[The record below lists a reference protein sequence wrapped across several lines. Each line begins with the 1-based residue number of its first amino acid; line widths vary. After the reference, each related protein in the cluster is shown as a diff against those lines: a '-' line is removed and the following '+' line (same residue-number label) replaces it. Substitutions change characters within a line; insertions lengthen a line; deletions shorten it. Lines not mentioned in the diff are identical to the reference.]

1 MANSNKSPQDL
12 TSTIYQYMPKEAEI
26 TRIEYEGPRI
36 SIHTKNYQF
45 LSENS
50 QIISDIVNSVKRRLV
65 IRIDRSMRKSEKEV
79 KEILYDKLPTEIKI
93 TNIYFDDALGE
104 VIVEVKEPFI
114 LNNNELNLNELS
126 ASIGWKI
133 LIKKGSDLPSSSI
146 KIINYVRNSESDK
159 RSQFYRQVGE
169 EIFRGKVS
177 QGSSISLLTLGGFNQ
192 VGRSCMLLTTQESK
206 ILLDCGILPNAKF
219 PWDSYPRLDW
229 ANFDINDIDAIVISH
244 AHLDHSGYLPV
255 LFKYG
260 YKGPIYCT
268 EPTLA
273 LMSLLHN
280 DYVKIAAHE
289 GAHVLYEAR
298 DVRKMIEHTIPLTFG
313 LVTDISPDIK
323 LVLNNAGHI
332 LGSATSHLHIGDGLH
347 NIVYTGDFKF
357 AKTKLFDETTWN
369 YPRVETLIMESTY
382 GGKTDIMPTRQ
393 QMESNLVNS
402 INDTLKNGGKVVIP
416 SPAVGRAQ
424 EIMLVLDQ
432 HMKEENLI
440 QCPIFLEGM
449 ISEATAIHVAY
460 TDFLSRELRDKIYSG
475 QENPFQSEYFTVIDH
490 PSKREEVLRDEPCII
505 MATSGMLEGG
515 PVMRYLEELAPIE
528 KNKFIFVS
536 YQIAGTL
543 GRRIMEGIKQ
553 VSVIGQDGKIKI
565 VDINC
570 SIEKIDGFSG
580 HSDYNQLIRFVGK
593 LRPKL
598 RQVIVN
604 HGEQKKV
611 ENLANSISRI
621 FRIRTHRPE
630 VQEAIKLR

>member
-347 NIVYTGDFKF
+347 NIVYPGDFKF

-369 YPRVETLIMESTY
+369 YPRVETLIM
-382 GGKTDIMPTRQ
+382 
-393 QMESNLVNS
+393 
-402 INDTLKNGGKVVIP
+402 KV
-416 SPAVGRAQ
+416 
-424 EIMLVLDQ
+424 
-432 HMKEENLI
+432 HM
-440 QCPIFLEGM
+440 
-449 ISEATAIHVAY
+449 A
-460 TDFLSRELRDKIYSG
+460 
-475 QENPFQSEYFTVIDH
+475 
-490 PSKREEVLRDEPCII
+490 
-505 MATSGMLEGG
+505 
-515 PVMRYLEELAPIE
+515 E
-528 KNKFIFVS
+528 K
-536 YQIAGTL
+536 QI
-543 GRRIMEGIKQ
+543 
-553 VSVIGQDGKIKI
+553 
-565 VDINC
+565 
-570 SIEKIDGFSG
+570 
-580 HSDYNQLIRFVGK
+580 
-593 LRPKL
+593 
-598 RQVIVN
+598 
-604 HGEQKKV
+604 
-611 ENLANSISRI
+611 
-621 FRIRTHRPE
+621 
-630 VQEAIKLR
+630 